1 METWNQN
8 LDELIALRLRA
19 YRKGRLAGSGDP
31 ETEPSLYALDM
42 PARTDALL
50 PLSGFVIAAARRA
63 GLSPRDTAF
72 VEVAIYE
79 ACLNVI
85 EHAYHFDAS
94 RRFRVDLIE
103 EGDRLTFR
111 VIDNGLTLDRTVLGD
126 QGEIDGNTRRAG
138 RGLGFRIIRRAMD
151 AVSYETGEGGEN
163 CLTLCKFLR
172 EAPIKG

>member
-1 METWNQN
+1 MDAWNKD
-8 LDELIALRLRA
+8 LDELITQRLRS
-19 YRKGRLAGSGDP
+19 YRKGRLAGGGESDS
-31 ETEPSLYALDM
+31 EPSLYALDL
-42 PARTDALL
+42 PARTEALS
-50 PLSGFVIAAARRA
+50 PLSAFVLAAARRV
-63 GLSPRDTAF
+63 GMPSRDTAF

-85 EHAYHFDAS
+85 EHAYHFNPS

-111 VIDNGLTLDRTVLGD
+111 IIDNGDPLDPAVLTDRGEVDGD
-126 QGEIDGNTRRAG
+126 TRRAG

-151 AVSYETGEGGEN
+151 AVAYETGERGEN

-172 EAPIKG
+172 EAPIRG

>member
-1 METWNQN
+1 MKTWNQD
-8 LDELIALRLRA
+8 LDDLIALRLRA
-19 YRKGRLAGSGDP
+19 YRKGRIAGAGDP
-31 ETEPSLYALDM
+31 ETEPSLYALDL

-50 PLSGFVIAAARRA
+50 PLSGFVTAAARRA

-111 VIDNGLTLDRTVLGD
+111 VIDNGRALDPITLEDPGD
-126 QGEIDGNTRRAG
+126 VDGDTRRAG

-163 CLTLCKFLR
+163 CLTLCKHLR
-172 EAPIKG
+172 EAPIRG